1 MIYCPMSQKGRI
13 LVIDDDLTLRTLL
26 SNKFVEHDYAV
37 ETAVDGIDGLQRYQ
51 VFHPDVIILDIMMP
65 NMDGYTFVEEF
76 ERIADVKTTPII
88 ILSSQ
93 ESLQDIFKMR
103 GINDYIVKPFR
114 MEDLLRKI
122 AKRMKAKHK
131 KILIVDDQNGVLE
144 MLQERLCV
152 SGYEVITAQN
162 GLDGLEK
169 ARRERPDLMVVDVM
183 VPKLDGYTLCRMLK
197 FDEKYRRMSIVL
209 LSALARENDADT
221 RQQVKADAFIA
232 KPYDGSILLNTIK
245 ELLWD

>member
-1 MIYCPMSQKGRI
+1 MSQKGRI

>member
-1 MIYCPMSQKGRI
+1 MSHKGKI

-26 SNKFVEHDYAV
+26 SNKFVEHGYVV
-37 ETAVDGIDGLQRYQ
+37 ETAADGLQGLDQYQ
-51 VFHPDVIILDIMMP
+51 SSQPDIIVLDIMMP

-88 ILSSQ
+88 VLSSQ
-93 ESLQDIFKMR
+93 ESLQDIFRMR

-122 AKRMKAKHK
+122 AKRMEAKHK

-144 MLQERLCV
+144 MLQERLRV

-169 ARRERPDLMVVDVM
+169 ARREKPDLMVVDVM

-197 FDEKYRRMSIVL
+197 FDEKYRRIAIVL

-232 KPYDGSILLNTIK
+232 KPYDGSLLLNTIK

>member
-1 MIYCPMSQKGRI
+1 MSHKGKI

-26 SNKFVEHDYAV
+26 SNKFVEHGYMV
-37 ETAVDGIDGLQRYQ
+37 ETVADGLQGLDRYQ
-51 VFHPDVIILDIMMP
+51 SFKPDIIILDIIMP

-122 AKRMKAKHK
+122 AKRMQAKHK
-131 KILIVDDQNGVLE
+131 KILIIDDQNGVLE

-152 SGYEVITAQN
+152 CGYEVITAQN

-169 ARRERPDLMVVDVM
+169 ARREKPDLLVVDVM

-197 FDEKYRRMSIVL
+197 FDEKYHRIAIVL

-232 KPYDGSILLNTIK
+232 KPYDGSLLLNTIK

>member
-1 MIYCPMSQKGRI
+1 MSHKGKI

-26 SNKFVEHDYAV
+26 SNKFVEHGYVV
-37 ETAVDGIDGLQRYQ
+37 ETAADGLQGLDQYQ
-51 VFHPDVIILDIMMP
+51 SSQPDIIVLDIMMP

-88 ILSSQ
+88 VLSSQ
-93 ESLQDIFKMR
+93 ESLQDIFRMR

-122 AKRMKAKHK
+122 AKRMEAKHK

-144 MLQERLCV
+144 MLQERLRV

-169 ARRERPDLMVVDVM
+169 ARREKPDLMVVDVM
-183 VPKLDGYTLCRMLK
+183 VPKLDGYTLC
-197 FDEKYRRMSIVL
+197 
-209 LSALARENDADT
+209 
-221 RQQVKADAFIA
+221 
-232 KPYDGSILLNTIK
+232 
-245 ELLWD
+245 